1 LPVNDRIVAMHSRA
15 VAGIQALINEHKY
28 LIDNTEVG
36 DPNRT
41 QYPPT
46 ELKDMNAKLGICYS
60 ESDISQTQKLLMM
73 QLQLK
78 IESTEVADFVNKTI
92 AKINLEQEDQ
102 QQGSTNDHSGHND
115 KNSGNDDNNDSYA
128 STSSSNSND

>member
-1 LPVNDRIVAMHSRA
+1 MHSRA

-41 QYPPT
+41 QYLT
-46 ELKDMNAKLGICYS
+46 ELKDMNAKLGFAIQNLTS
-60 ESDISQTQKLLMM
+60 AEQKIIDDAAE
-73 QLQLK
+73 LK
-78 IESTEVADFVNKTI
+78 IESTEVADFVNNTI
-92 AKINLEQEDQ
+92 AKINLEEADQ

-115 KNSGNDDNNDSYA
+115 KNSGNDDN
-128 STSSSNSND
+128 